1 MPRATAQT
9 RRNGKMSDSD
19 LYTRVTHQI
28 LADLAQGVRPWIR
41 PWASAHPAGS
51 ITRPLRHNQIPYS
64 GINTVLLWTRAMA
77 EGFGAPIWMTFRQAL
92 ELGGCVRRGQT
103 ATTIVY
109 ANRLSRTQ
117 AGEDGQ
123 DVERSIPFLKAYAV
137 FNIEQID
144 GLPEAFAPAPVAPLP
159 QSARVAGAEAFFR
172 GLGADIT
179 HAGDAAWYAPGPDR
193 IQMPPFEAFQSGE
206 DYYATLAH
214 ESVHWT
220 RHPSRLDRDLG
231 RKTAGDQGYAREEL
245 VAELGAAFLCADLGL
260 ELTPRP
266 DHAAYIGAW
275 LRVLQDD
282 KRAIFSAAAH
292 AQRAVDYLKGFQ
304 TPP

>member
-1 MPRATAQT
+1 MSRATAQT
-9 RRNGKMSDSD
+9 RRNAKTFDSD

-28 LADLAQGVRPWIR
+28 LADLAQGVRPWTR

-51 ITRPLRHNQIPYS
+51 ITRPLRHNRIPYS
-64 GINTVLLWTRAMA
+64 GINTVLLWARALEA
-77 EGFGAPIWMTFRQAL
+77 GYGAPIWMTFRQAL
-92 ELGGCVRRGQT
+92 ELGGCVRRGET

-117 AGEDGQ
+117 ADEDGQ
-123 DVERSIPFLKAYAV
+123 DIERSVPFLKAYAV

-144 GLPEAFAPAPVAPLP
+144 GLPQSFAPAPVDSLP
-159 QSARVAGAEAFFR
+159 QSARVAQAETFFQT
-172 GLGADIT
+172 LGARIV
-179 HAGDAAWYAPGPDR
+179 HAGDEAYYAPGPDR
-193 IQMPPFEAFQSGE
+193 IQMPHFEAFQSGE

-220 RHPSRLDRDLG
+220 RHSARLDRDLG
-231 RKTAGDQGYAREEL
+231 RRTAGDQGYAREEL

-275 LRVLQDD
+275 LEVLGAD

-292 AQRAVDYLKGFQ
+292 AQRAVDYLKGLQ
-304 TPP
+304 APP